1 MPIRLPTDRASTPCP
16 RRFSAPAS
24 HAPAAGH
31 GGGRLVSGKLLPVLA
46 PRGAGGRGK
55 CCILAPGD
63 AAGRRGVLLLGAL
76 GGWGGGRWWA
86 CCRPLFLARRL
97 VRAGG
102 GGASRGLRGVGG
114 SSGAPPFLGLRGASG
129 RGRCSILGAWGRGGG
144 PGQGGAS
151 CCPFGGVGGV
161 GAWCPDV
168 RGCLGGRRPQS
179 RDCTRRVF

>member
-31 GGGRLVSGKLLPVLA
+31 GGGRLVSGKLLSALA

-129 RGRCSILGAWGRGGG
+129 RGR
-144 PGQGGAS
+144 
-151 CCPFGGVGGV
+151 
-161 GAWCPDV
+161 
-168 RGCLGGRRPQS
+168 
-179 RDCTRRVF
+179 